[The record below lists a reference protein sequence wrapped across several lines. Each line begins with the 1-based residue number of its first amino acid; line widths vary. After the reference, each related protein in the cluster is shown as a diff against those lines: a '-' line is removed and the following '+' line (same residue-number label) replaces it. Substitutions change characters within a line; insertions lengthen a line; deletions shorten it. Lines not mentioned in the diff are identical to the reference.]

1 MCEFSK
7 KVSNFALRMVD
18 KDNLKTWSVQ
28 NLERQQFCCG
38 LFGEYC

>member
-1 MCEFSK
+1 MFEYSI
-7 KVSNFALRMVD
+7 KVLNFALRMVD
-18 KDNLKTWSVQ
+18 KDKLKIWSVQ